1 MSDLE
6 TGVDAD
12 RPAGASADSTALERL
27 AKKAKEVTDK
37 LSNVGIDGWG
47 QWKGSI
53 QVAEEHLATHG
64 DVEKAIDRLITTH
77 VRLATSTGFVTGLG
91 GLLTMPVALPADLT
105 VLWLTQARLG
115 GAIAHLRGYDVRSE
129 EVRSVVLLSL
139 IGSSAAEALSQAGI
153 QIGTKAAIS
162 AIKQVPG
169 RVLIQINKAVG
180 FRLITRAGTK
190 GVVNLTKLA
199 PVVGGVV
206 GGGINFAS
214 TRAVGA
220 WAKQNFPPTNTLA

>member
-1 MSDLE
+1 VSDLE